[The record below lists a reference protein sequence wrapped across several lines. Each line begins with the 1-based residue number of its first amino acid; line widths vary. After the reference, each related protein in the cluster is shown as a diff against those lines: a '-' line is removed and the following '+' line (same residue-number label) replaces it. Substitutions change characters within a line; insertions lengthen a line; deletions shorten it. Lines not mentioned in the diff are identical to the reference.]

1 MGALAALN
9 PYFWKYRGRL
19 LLGFV
24 FVFLTNAF
32 AVFAPVV
39 IGEGV
44 NALQDAYTRFL
55 LPLSEGVPPSEV
67 FRDAVL
73 SLPPTLSAMAAWFS
87 LDLVGIQA
95 PSTREDVIRAV
106 GIIAGLKPSCT
117 SRPTCSRACSPS

>member
-39 IGEGV
+39 I
-44 NALQDAYTRFL
+44 D
-55 LPLSEGVPPSEV
+55 
-67 FRDAVL
+67 L
-73 SLPPTLSAMAAWFS
+73 SLPAA
-87 LDLVGIQA
+87 A
-95 PSTREDVIRAV
+95 TKR
-106 GIIAGLKPSCT
+106 C
-117 SRPTCSRACSPS
+117 